1 MLLTIFVSSIV
12 ALEGLFHHVRL
23 TLTGATMVC
32 MYSYRGFFVPQVV
45 GRCRDE
51 SGDGSGE
58 VVLGV
63 FYVDFNGTPRVRNKR
78 YVADLSVATC
88 RQIVLTF
95 VL

>member
-1 MLLTIFVSSIV
+1 MLPWCVCILTE
-12 ALEGLFHHVRL
+12 A
-23 TLTGATMVC
+23 
-32 MYSYRGFFVPQVV
+32 FFVPQVV

-63 FYVDFNGTPRVRNKR
+63 FYVYFNGTPRVKNKR

-88 RQIVLTF
+88 RKIVLVFERAKTKF
-95 VL
+95 APL